1 MSDEILAQ
9 RVANALIE
17 DAQVKTSS
25 LGVGDVGVIEDV
37 VARYRANVGGLWVGG
52 RATLTATALTF
63 APNAMNRAVQTGS
76 LDLAVPLSAI
86 LDVSVQQS
94 FVTNIVVVRTSQS
107 VLKIR
112 CYGAKTFAQQI
123 RDAAAGQP

>member
-25 LGVGDVGVIEDV
+25 LGAGDVGVIEDV

-94 FVTNIVVVRTSQS
+94 FVTNIVVVRTPQS

>member
-17 DAQVKTSS
+17 DAQVNTS
-25 LGVGDVGVIEDV
+25 LGVGAFRAVEDV
-37 VARYRANVGGLWVGG
+37 LARYRAKVGGLWVGG
-52 RATLTATALTF
+52 RATLTATVLAF
-63 APNAMNRAVQTGS
+63 APNTMNRAVQTGS

-86 LDVSVQQS
+86 LDVSVQRS
-94 FVTNIVVVRTSQS
+94 FVTNIVEIRTPQS

-112 CYGAKTFAQQI
+112 CYGANTFAQQI